1 MYYNSTNE
9 LYLDN
14 LFGLISSLTMLPSA
28 KDWEC
33 IKKGWKTEYYKF
45 LGTNIISQNNLDFL
59 ELCGCFKNQ
68 RLKEF
73 SRSTCWDIISH
84 YDKIEQGD
92 LNILENEN
100 FDLKIFLNFIAMHKL
115 FSKDS
120 PSFEKTYLMLRFARP
135 LLNPMAIM
143 NDKVSLT

>member
-1 MYYNSTNE
+1 MYYNSANE

-14 LFGLISSLTMLPSA
+14 LFGLISSLTMHPSA

-33 IKKGWKTEYYKF
+33 IKKGWKTEFYKF
-45 LGTNIISQNNLDFL
+45 LGSNIISANNLDFL
-59 ELCGCFKNQ
+59 ELCSSFKNQ

-73 SRSTCWDIISH
+73 SRSTCWEIISH
-84 YDKIEQGD
+84 CDKIEKGEFD
-92 LNILENEN
+92 ILENEN
-100 FDLKIFLNFIAMHKL
+100 FDLKIFLNYIATHKL

-135 LLNPMAIM
+135 LLIPSAIM
-143 NDKVSLT
+143 NDKVSLN